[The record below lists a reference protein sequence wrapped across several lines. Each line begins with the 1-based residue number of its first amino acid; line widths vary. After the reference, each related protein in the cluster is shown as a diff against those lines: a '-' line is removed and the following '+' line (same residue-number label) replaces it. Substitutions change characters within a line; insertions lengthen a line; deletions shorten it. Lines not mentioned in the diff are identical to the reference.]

1 MSFKRKNPG
10 NQSIRRQLTFYMGLF
25 VVLPLCLALML
36 LNFYLQKVTTENKI
50 NNETDLLSQIR
61 DNTDQ
66 MIEVTNYA
74 TSMLMTNKNT
84 LKNLRILEQDGDS
97 YEIYQAKREL
107 PNDISDVE
115 SSVLNAVGG
124 KVAILTKKGYMIGS
138 YTLSRTETN
147 YEKEQ
152 WYQEILENGRKT
164 TYSTGIETMFQ
175 EMTIHDNIQ
184 KYFYMGREILD
195 YSGKNLGVM
204 LIRLSEKKIWGKLAA
219 GMVTEEGGALYILD
233 RNNDI
238 LMEYNEKYQK
248 QLKELREQE
257 TVKEISE
264 NEITTGNLKDDFY
277 YMEGELE
284 NDSNKLVYLVPQEIF
299 LKENRKILQRIL
311 EMLLLVI
318 GFTVCTMLYFSKR
331 IAKPLVE
338 VAQTLEKAPN
348 GMAVLEEPRGSFKE
362 MSKFVSCYNQAGKKI
377 EELLEKVER
386 ESRLKEKAH
395 YEMLMSQISPHF
407 IFNTVNSI
415 RIMAIK
421 EGQDR
426 AGGNENTEKALEA
439 LGDILHAVYSNKN
452 GMTTVGQETALLKA
466 YVDIMQMRFGSSF
479 QYYNVIPTELFYYE
493 IPAFTMQPIV
503 ENAILHGVKGV
514 TAGQIIVSAIEYE
527 NDFVISVFN
536 NGNSADKKKI
546 EDLLKGE
553 KNQRAV
559 TGIGLYNVN
568 SRLKLLYGESYGLIY
583 NEKVRN
589 GFEIW
594 VRLPK
599 KITESEER

>member
-1 MSFKRKNPG
+1 
-10 NQSIRRQLTFYMGLF
+10 
-25 VVLPLCLALML
+25 
-36 LNFYLQKVTTENKI
+36 
-50 NNETDLLSQIR
+50 
-61 DNTDQ
+61 
-66 MIEVTNYA
+66 
-74 TSMLMTNKNT
+74 
-84 LKNLRILEQDGDS
+84 
-97 YEIYQAKREL
+97 
-107 PNDISDVE
+107 
-115 SSVLNAVGG
+115 
-124 KVAILTKKGYMIGS
+124 
-138 YTLSRTETN
+138 
-147 YEKEQ
+147 
-152 WYQEILENGRKT
+152 
-164 TYSTGIETMFQ
+164 
-175 EMTIHDNIQ
+175 
-184 KYFYMGREILD
+184 
-195 YSGKNLGVM
+195 M

-395 YEMLMSQISPHF
+395 YEML
-407 IFNTVNSI
+407 I
-415 RIMAIK
+415 RRQQGDAALPALADVAGDLVGVIQYA
-421 EGQDR
+421 GQQR
-426 AGGNENTEKALEA
+426 RHILPGEVALEISR
-439 LGDILHAVYSNKN
+439 LVGHHRIGN
-452 GMTTVGQETALLKA
+452 GVGLIEC
-466 YVDIMQMRFGSSF
+466 
-479 QYYNVIPTELFYYE
+479 VIGE
-493 IPAFTMQPIV
+493 
-503 ENAILHGVKGV
+503 G
-514 TAGQIIVSAIEYE
+514 
-527 NDFVISVFN
+527 
-536 NGNSADKKKI
+536 
-546 EDLLKGE
+546 EDLIVDLFG
-553 KNQRAV
+553 RGGVDAV
-559 TGIGLYNVN
+559 GHAAGDTPLRV
-568 SRLKLLYGESYGLIY
+568 
-583 NEKVRN
+583 
-589 GFEIW
+589 
-594 VRLPK
+594 
-599 KITESEER
+599 